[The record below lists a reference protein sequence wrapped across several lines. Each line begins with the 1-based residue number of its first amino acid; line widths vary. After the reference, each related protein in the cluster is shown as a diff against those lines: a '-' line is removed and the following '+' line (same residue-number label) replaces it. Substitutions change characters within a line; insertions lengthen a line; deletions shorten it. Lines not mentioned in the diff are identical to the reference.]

1 MMKKKEKKR
10 EKEKEK
16 EEGSSDYLI
25 FDYLRPLAQLVYL
38 SLKNQYFMGMKLC
51 RRPSPRP
58 DAAVVKGD
66 TVVADVPP
74 GPAKN

>member
-1 MMKKKEKKR
+1 MMVKKKEKKR
-10 EKEKEK
+10 GE

-38 SLKNQYFMGMKLC
+38 SLKNQYFIEMKLC
-51 RRPSPRP
+51 GRPSPRP

>member
-1 MMKKKEKKR
+1 MMVRKKKKKR
-10 EKEKEK
+10 G

-38 SLKNQYFMGMKLC
+38 SLKNQYFIEMKLC
-51 RRPSPRP
+51 GRPSPRP

-66 TVVADVPP
+66 TVVAVVPP
-74 GPAKN
+74 GPVKK

>member
-1 MMKKKEKKR
+1 MMVKKKEKKR
-10 EKEKEK
+10 GE

-38 SLKNQYFMGMKLC
+38 SLKNQSFMGMKLC

-58 DAAVVKGD
+58 DAAVVKAEI
-66 TVVADVPP
+66 VVAVVPP
-74 GPAKN
+74 GPSKN